1 MQRTTKASN
10 RIKQWRHHHQS
21 SRNRSRSSIVLDQQG
36 IAFMLSLKMVSYT
49 QFSILLTK
57 KHAQWFY
64 TSMRIHWKK
73 NDKTA
78 LNALG

>member
-1 MQRTTKASN
+1 
-10 RIKQWRHHHQS
+10 
-21 SRNRSRSSIVLDQQG
+21 
-36 IAFMLSLKMVSYT
+36 MLSLKMVSYT
-49 QFSILLTK
+49 LFFILLTK